1 MNNLSIKS
9 EIYFDPKVHEALRLR
24 ATNSQTSMSALVN
37 EAVKQM
43 IHEDQ
48 EDLAAFEQRTSESEI
63 SRKTLLANLK
73 RHGKL

>member
-1 MNNLSIKS
+1 
-9 EIYFDPKVHEALRLR
+9 
-24 ATNSQTSMSALVN
+24 MSALVN